1 MHTKLV
7 IFYFFLNIY
16 TFLDPIGKA
25 GNLATGETKGI
36 IFGLSKDVFGL
47 KSKKIRYFR
56 FKN

>member
-47 KSKKIRYFR
+47 KSKKIRI
-56 FKN
+56 